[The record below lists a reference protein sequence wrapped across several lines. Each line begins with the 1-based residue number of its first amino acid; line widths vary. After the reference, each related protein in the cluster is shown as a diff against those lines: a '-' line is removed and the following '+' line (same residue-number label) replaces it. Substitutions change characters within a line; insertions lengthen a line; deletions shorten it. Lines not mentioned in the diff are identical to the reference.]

1 MGLEDILH
9 AMEEEAEGE
18 IAEIVAE
25 AEATAEKMMAEAQE
39 RAGQIM
45 ERHRQELTPTLSAEE
60 ARIMNEAR
68 LEALK
73 AVMQTREEL
82 IDGAFRAA
90 QEQLRDLRSRADYP
104 EILERWLQEVV
115 EELGEDLVVDVGQ
128 GDVELVRS
136 MLEGMGVR
144 ATVSSGL
151 DSAGGLSATSGDG
164 RILVVNTIDS
174 RLDNAH
180 QSLRREVANII
191 LEKDGD
197 ADRL

>member
-9 AMEEEAEGE
+9 AMEQETEGE
-18 IAEIVAE
+18 VGEIVAE
-25 AEATAEKMMAEAQE
+25 AEATAEKMMAEGQE
-39 RAGQIM
+39 RVCQIM
-45 ERHRQELTPTLSAEE
+45 ERHRQEIAPTLSAEE
-60 ARIMNEAR
+60 ARITNEAR

-82 IDGAFRAA
+82 IDGAFHAA

-104 EILERWLQEVV
+104 EILERWTREVF

-128 GDVELVRS
+128 EDMELIRS
-136 MLEGMGVR
+136 LLEKMGVA
-144 ATVSSGL
+144 ATINSGL

-174 RLDNAH
+174 RLENAR
-180 QSLRREVANII
+180 QALRREVANII

-197 ADRL
+197 GDRL